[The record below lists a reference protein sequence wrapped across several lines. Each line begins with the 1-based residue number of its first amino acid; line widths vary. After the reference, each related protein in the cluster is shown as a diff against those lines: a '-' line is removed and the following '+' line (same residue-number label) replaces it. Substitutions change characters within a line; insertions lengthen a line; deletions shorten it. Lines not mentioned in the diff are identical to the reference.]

1 MTTPIQNRSIIRLS
15 QAIKKAQT
23 QICELVP
30 FLTKIPIFYGTLV
43 HQAPSK
49 ALIRSY
55 PLYVQRLALRLNAVE
70 C

>member
-30 FLTKIPIFYGTLV
+30 FLTKIPIFYGN
-43 HQAPSK
+43 PSTPSTIK
-49 ALIRSY
+49 SPNPKLPPLRSE
-55 PLYVQRLALRLNAVE
+55 ACSSVE
-70 C
+70 RC